1 MLVEFKNKHLKR
13 ICMDASYAAKEFST
27 RMAEAIHKRI
37 DQIRSMD
44 TVEHLVQFNVGGCH
58 KLKGNRKDQFAM
70 DLVKGYRLIFIVKG
84 ENIQI
89 AEIIE
94 ITDYH

>member
-1 MLVEFKNKHLKR
+1 MLVEFKNKHLRR
-13 ICMDASYAAKEFST
+13 ICTDASYAAKKFST
-27 RMAEAIHKRI
+27 RMAEAIHMRI
-37 DQIRSMD
+37 EQIQSMD
-44 TVEHLVQFNVGGCH
+44 TVEKLVQFNVGGCH
-58 KLKGNRKDQFAM
+58 KLIGNRKDQFAM
-70 DLVKGYRLIFIVKG
+70 ALVNGYRLIFIMKG